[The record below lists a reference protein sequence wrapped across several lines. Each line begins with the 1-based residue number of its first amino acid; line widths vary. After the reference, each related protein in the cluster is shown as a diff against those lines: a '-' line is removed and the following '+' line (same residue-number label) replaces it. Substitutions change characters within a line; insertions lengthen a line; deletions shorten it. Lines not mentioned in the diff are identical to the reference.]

1 MLRRSSD
8 VNKQENREDEDR
20 PTLGHQQEIQDQPVI
35 RSTTVLLKQS
45 SEKDQQEYKQ
55 DREECLEPPES
66 NTR

>member
-8 VNKQENREDEDR
+8 EKKQGNGDDDNE
-20 PTLGHQQEIQDQPVI
+20 TQSQQQEIQDQPVI

-45 SEKDQQEYKQ
+45 AEIDQQGYRQ
-55 DREECLEPPES
+55 EEIESSLEPPER